1 MPGFLADA
9 HPSTSVL
16 LGYLLAVGLVTSSLA
31 FVAGMVRRRFA
42 ERLSVTEEVP
52 LDEALPGSL
61 GSGSYAT
68 IRERVEDA

>member
-31 FVAGMVRRRFA
+31 FNPFFVLWFVCNA
-42 ERLSVTEEVP
+42 P
-52 LDEALPGSL
+52 
-61 GSGSYAT
+61 
-68 IRERVEDA
+68 